1 METLLVQAVVRYG
14 DVVICRDLESEDG
27 KTVDLNVAQYIAYD
41 LGQDELSLSNPL
53 YNRILDEAVTH
64 SDDEGFKSESYF
76 LNHPDVEISK
86 IAGELSSDSVQLS
99 KSLQKQ
105 PSEESLREQV
115 FHLVL
120 DFRMNYVE
128 KQLKILETEM
138 KNSSPEEQVRLMPQ
152 LMNLREIRNILAK
165 RLGKNL
171 VYTL

>member
-1 METLLVQAVVRYG
+1 M
-14 DVVICRDLESEDG
+14 
-27 KTVDLNVAQYIAYD
+27 
-41 LGQDELSLSNPL
+41 
-53 YNRILDEAVTH
+53 
-64 SDDEGFKSESYF
+64 
-76 LNHPDVEISK
+76 
-86 IAGELSSDSVQLS
+86 QLS

-128 KQLKILETEM
+128 KQLKTLETEM